1 MEDRDVLGTSDSP
14 DTEGENESIWQKVG
28 SAVGLGG
35 KKEKKEKPKIE
46 GIDMRFR
53 KSVKITGT
61 NLPSAVRS
69 KSISYSSNQY
79 LFTCIWSHV

>member
-14 DTEGENESIWQKVG
+14 DTEAENESIWQKVG

-46 GIDMRFR
+46 GIDIR
-53 KSVKITGT
+53 
-61 NLPSAVRS
+61 
-69 KSISYSSNQY
+69 
-79 LFTCIWSHV
+79 